1 MEEGREDIVLP
12 GFLIYSGILEHFNKD
27 SMLLN
32 EYGILEG
39 TLLSLIEDYNYLP
52 NHKNFK

>member
-12 GFLIYSGILEHFNKD
+12 GALIYLEILEHFNKE

-39 TLLSLIEDYNYLP
+39 TLLSLIEDYNLA
-52 NHKNFK
+52 KL